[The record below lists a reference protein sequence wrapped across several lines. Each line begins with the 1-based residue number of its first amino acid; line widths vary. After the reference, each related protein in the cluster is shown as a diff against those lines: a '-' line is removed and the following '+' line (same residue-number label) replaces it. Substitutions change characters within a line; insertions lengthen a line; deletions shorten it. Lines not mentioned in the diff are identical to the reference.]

1 MPLTNLLENKF
12 QYSLQ
17 TKTPISD
24 VNELPY
30 WEFEYYI
37 TLLNKHNEEVANQQR
52 KQDEEQKKAQ
62 AAQGSNP
69 SSSFNM
75 SSIMNK
81 FKSPKF

>member
-17 TKTPISD
+17 TKTPILD

-37 TLLNKHNEEVANQQR
+37 TLLNKHNEEVASQHKKQEEEHKKQQAT
-52 KQDEEQKKAQ
+52 QSSG
-62 AAQGSNP
+62 GSG
-69 SSSFNM
+69 FNM

-81 FKSPKF
+81 FKSPKI